1 MSTYKKDDAVKIK
14 FTLLSGVISGALID
28 NTTFEVQY
36 LVTYTDN
43 HGEQQERAFYA
54 DQLEAA

>member
-14 FTLLSGVISGALID
+14 FTTLSGVISGALID

-36 LVTYTDN
+36 MVTYNDN
-43 HGEQQERAFYA
+43 HGEPQERAFYA